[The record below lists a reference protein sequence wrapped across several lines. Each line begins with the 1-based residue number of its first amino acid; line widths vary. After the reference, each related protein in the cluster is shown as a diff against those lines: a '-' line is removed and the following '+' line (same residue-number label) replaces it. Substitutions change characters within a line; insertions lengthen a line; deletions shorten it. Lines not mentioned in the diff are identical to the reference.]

1 MSVIGCEYGL
11 CDCGFMEVTIAGE
24 TRVAGP
30 GCAAVVPLNTS
41 HAVRARTDART
52 IVVDHPRRHRIGGVE
67 TR

>member
-1 MSVIGCEYGL
+1 
-11 CDCGFMEVTIAGE
+11 MEVTIAGE